1 MGKKENFPKLVKI
14 WLLLKKITK
23 KLELIPMILKEVT
36 TKENINLLLT
46 YHTRRKKD
54 MNEFSLNNSFN
65 ISYLA
70 FLNLASNF
78 SYLLFSYDIKI
89 LQNYF
94 RNIFCQTIFVTYLFN
109 CNKYIRH
116 RKLFFT
122 I

>member
-78 SYLLFSYDIKI
+78 SYLLFNYDIKNSTK
-89 LQNYF
+89 LFPKHFLSDN
-94 RNIFCQTIFVTYLFN
+94 FVTYLFN

-116 RKLFFT
+116 RK
-122 I
+122 